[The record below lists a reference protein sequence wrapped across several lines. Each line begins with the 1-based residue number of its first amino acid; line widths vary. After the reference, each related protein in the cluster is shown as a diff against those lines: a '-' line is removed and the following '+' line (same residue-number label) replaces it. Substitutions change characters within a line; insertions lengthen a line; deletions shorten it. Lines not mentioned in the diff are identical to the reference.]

1 MKKKQLFAVSLLG
14 IGALL
19 SLTSCDKDKVSSTS
33 ASESTS
39 SSTSSS
45 SSSSSESSS
54 ESVHTHTAGTE
65 WKYDDTSHWHLCTVC
80 GEKMDVANHS
90 FEDSVTPPTDE
101 EQGYTLH
108 ACECGFSYKDT
119 YVDKKYA
126 ISFEGGDFAFA
137 NNLAK
142 EAKAGDKVSFK
153 VTVESG
159 YEAYGITATY
169 GEEKTAI
176 ELDGSFGAG
185 FSFTMPK
192 GEVTIIPEVRGAYF
206 KVSVEDEKKVVV
218 DVENENATDQTID
231 KFIAG
236 YIVDGVKTTGTTL
249 FARAGAK
256 VSVLTNYV
264 AIADDVKYFCDG
276 EELESEIY
284 TETTGEG
291 EEAVTKKYDTVYF
304 TMPNHSVTLDVT
316 AKEREYTLK
325 VDAPDYVETRL
336 YKLDDKGEKV
346 SIDSIKGG
354 NTVYLQTDFDDDH
367 DDGDYRISKVTAVY
381 KTRSGYEEKETWNS
395 TSSSIFAKSGVYSY
409 SVSTFTSYYG
419 DITFRVETEKAKFAL
434 DSAWAGTYGGVEIL
448 HNSYRGTSV
457 FGTSSTATA
466 DIFGTLKLG
475 SSSNYILD
483 ESTANGSTK
492 LGITTSATGTT
503 ATSHAYYDND
513 IMVINDNF
521 SYEVVNK
528 GDFHVLVKG
537 KSGTDLKVSLSDG
550 GTAEATEGFILVTIE
565 DKSGNKLGNV
575 LRAGSDL
582 YLNVEVTYDEGSTS
596 VNAKSTFT
604 VKKNDT
610 VLAKYSSGKKVET
623 TSTDTTNTDK

>member
-90 FEDSVTPPTDE
+90 FEDSVTTPTDE

-137 NNLAK
+137 YNLAK

-159 YEAYGITATY
+159 YEAYSITATY

-176 ELDGSFGAG
+176 ELDGSFGTG

-192 GEVTIIPEVRGAYF
+192 GEVTITPEVRGAYF
-206 KVSVEDEKKVVV
+206 KVSANDDEVVV
-218 DVENENATDQTID
+218 DPAYVDAID
-231 KFIAG
+231 KKIKDFIYG

-291 EEAVTKKYDTVYF
+291 EEAITKKYDTVYF
-304 TMPNHSVTLDVT
+304 TMPNHSVTLGVT
-316 AKEREYTLK
+316 ADEREYTLV
-325 VDAPDYVETRL
+325 VDAPVSVETRM
-336 YKLDDKGEKV
+336 YKIGEDNNKDIV
-346 SIDSIKGG
+346 TSTKGG
-354 NTVYLQTDFDDDH
+354 STTDYVYLD
-367 DDGDYRISKVTAVY
+367 VTLANGYSEENYQINSVSVIF
-381 KTRSGYEEKETWNS
+381 KERDGYEEKDAWTEKTYSATQVTGTS
-395 TSSSIFAKSGVYSY
+395 TTTFKYAVSSAGK
-409 SVSTFTSYYG
+409 YYG
-419 DITFRVETEKAKFAL
+419 DITFKVNVREAVSSSWVG
-434 DSAWAGTYGGVEIL
+434 DYAGKEFYGGTIGS
-448 HNSYRGTSV
+448 NY
-457 FGTSSTATA
+457 TATA
-466 DIFGTLKLG
+466 DKFGKIIVSSTTYYVVNDDNNGKLSVH
-475 SSSNYILD
+475 SSS
-483 ESTANGSTK
+483 
-492 LGITTSATGTT
+492 SATEPSTY
-503 ATSHAYYDND
+503 AFYDKDMLVLNYYPGRLSDFTD
-513 IMVINDNF
+513 LYIMI
-521 SYEVVNK
+521 
-528 GDFHVLVKG
+528 KG
-537 KSGTDLKVSLSDG
+537 KSASDITWAKSTDGNMGDKKAIYIVAKDSSGKELGNFLKAGTD
-550 GTAEATEGFILVTIE
+550 I
-565 DKSGNKLGNV
+565 
-575 LRAGSDL
+575 
-582 YLNVEVTYDEGSTS
+582 YLNVTVTYDEGYSN
-596 VNAKSTFT
+596 VNDSSNFT
-604 VKKNDT
+604 VYKDGKQLKHYEFNT
-610 VLAKYSSGKKVET
+610 GSSSSEGGERW
-623 TSTDTTNTDK
+623 N